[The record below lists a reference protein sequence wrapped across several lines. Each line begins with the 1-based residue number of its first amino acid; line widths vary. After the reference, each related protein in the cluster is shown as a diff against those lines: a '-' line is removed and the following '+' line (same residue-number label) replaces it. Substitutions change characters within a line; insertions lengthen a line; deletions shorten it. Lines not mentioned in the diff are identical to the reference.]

1 MNIRDVEP
9 KEVFKFFDEILKI
22 PRPSKKEEKIVQY
35 LIDFAKSRGLEY
47 KVDSVGNVVIKKPAT
62 PGMEN
67 RKPVV
72 LQAHVDMVAEK
83 DSSVEHD
90 FEKDPIQAYVDGEWI
105 RAKGTTLGA
114 DDGIGVATILAI
126 LDSDKIKHPQIEGL
140 FTIDEETGLTGAF
153 ALEEGFFEGKILI
166 NLDSEDWG
174 EIFIGSAGGMDTEAE
189 FGYMPKPV
197 PEGVIAYKI
206 VIDDLNGGHSGDEI
220 HKGYANAIKLL
231 DRFLIKLLYEM
242 PYYLAH
248 FHGGKLRNAIPRD
261 AYAIIAFKPEFED
274 VLKEMHLKYYS
285 IFKDEYGK
293 VEPKI
298 TFTVEK
304 VDLPGRIIDDDV
316 ALKLLWSLY
325 ACPHG
330 VYAWSKEIPGL
341 VETSTNLATVRTE
354 ESRIIVGTSQRS
366 SKDSAKDDIATM
378 VKAVFLLA
386 GAEVSHSDGYPGW
399 APNLE
404 SEILKLTVDTFKRL
418 FKKEPKVRAIHAGL
432 ECGLF
437 LEKYPYL
444 DMISIGPTIKG
455 AHTPEERLHIPSV
468 REFWQL
474 MLEILQNIPEDK
486 KISVSSK

>member
-1 MNIRDVEP
+1 MEIYEVEP
-9 KEVFKFFDEILKI
+9 KQVFKFFDEILKI

-35 LIDFAKSRGLEY
+35 LINFAKQRGLEY
-47 KVDSVGNVVIKKPAT
+47 KVDKVGNVVIKKPAT

-72 LQAHVDMVAEK
+72 LQAHVDMVTEK
-83 DSSVEHD
+83 DTNVEHD
-90 FEKDPIQAYVDGEWI
+90 FEKDPIQAYVDGDWI
-105 RAKGTTLGA
+105 KSKGTTLGA

-126 LDSDKIKHPQIEGL
+126 LDSDKIQHPQIEGL
-140 FTIDEETGLTGAF
+140 FTVDEETGLTGAF

-174 EIFIGSAGGMDTEAE
+174 EIFIGSAGGIDTEAE
-189 FGYMPKPV
+189 FSYKPQDTNKNL
-197 PEGVIAYKI
+197 AYKI
-206 VIDDLNGGHSGDEI
+206 IIDDLHGGHSGDEI
-220 HKGYANAIKLL
+220 DKGYANAIKLL
-231 DRFLIKLLYEM
+231 DRFLIKLLYEI
-242 PYYLAH
+242 PYDLAH

-261 AYAIIAFKPEFED
+261 AYAIIVLNEKDENI
-274 VLKEMHLKYYS
+274 LKEMHLKYLT

-293 VEPKI
+293 VEPNLKFEI
-298 TFTVEK
+298 EK
-304 VDLPGRIIDDDV
+304 VELPNKVIEDKV
-316 ALKLLWSLY
+316 ATKLLLSLY

-330 VYAWSKEIPGL
+330 VYAWSKDIPGL

-354 ESRIIVGTSQRS
+354 ENRIIVGTSQRS

-378 VKAVFLLA
+378 VKAAFLLA

-399 APNLE
+399 TPNLN
-404 SEILKLTVDTFKRL
+404 SEILNITVETFKQL
-418 FKKEPKVRAIHAGL
+418 FGKDPKVRAIHAGL

-455 AHTPEERLHIPSV
+455 AHTPEEKLHIPSV
-468 REFWQL
+468 QEFWQL
-474 MLEILQNIPEDK
+474 LLDVLKKIPEDN
-486 KISVSSK
+486 

>member
-1 MNIRDVEP
+1 MEIYEVEP
-9 KEVFKFFDEILKI
+9 KQVFKFFDEILKI

-35 LIDFAKSRGLEY
+35 LIEFAKQRELEY
-47 KVDSVGNVVIKKPAT
+47 KVDKVGNVVIKKPAT
-62 PGMEN
+62 HGMEN

-72 LQAHVDMVAEK
+72 LQAHVDMVTEK
-83 DSSVEHD
+83 DTNVDHD

-105 RAKGTTLGA
+105 KSKGTTLGA

-126 LDSDKIKHPQIEGL
+126 LDSNELEHPQIEGL
-140 FTIDEETGLTGAF
+140 FTVDEETGLTGAF

-174 EIFIGSAGGMDTEAE
+174 EIFIGSAGGIDTEAE
-189 FGYMPKPV
+189 FSYKPQDTNKNV
-197 PEGVIAYKI
+197 AYKI
-206 VIDDLNGGHSGDEI
+206 IIDDLHGGHSGDEI
-220 HKGYANAIKLL
+220 DKGYANAIKLL
-231 DRFLIKLLYEM
+231 DRFLVKLLYEM
-242 PYYLAH
+242 PYDLAH

-261 AYAIIAFKPEFED
+261 AYAIIVFDSKHENI
-274 VLKEMHLKYYS
+274 LKEMHLKYLT

-293 VEPKI
+293 VEPNLKFEI
-298 TFTVEK
+298 EK
-304 VDLPGRIIDDDV
+304 VDLPNKVIDDKV
-316 ALKLLWSLY
+316 ASNLIWSLY

-330 VYAWSKEIPGL
+330 VYAWSKDIPGL

-378 VKAVFLLA
+378 VKAAFLLA
-386 GAEVSHSDGYPGW
+386 GAEVSHSGGYPGW
-399 APNLE
+399 TPNLN
-404 SEILKLTVDTFKRL
+404 SEILNITVETFKRL
-418 FKKEPKVRAIHAGL
+418 FGKDPKVRAIHAGL

-455 AHTPEERLHIPSV
+455 AHTPEEKLHIPSV
-468 REFWQL
+468 QEFWQL
-474 MLEILQNIPEDK
+474 LLDVLKQIPEDK
-486 KISVSSK
+486 

>member
-1 MNIRDVEP
+1 MQIKDLEP
-9 KEVFKFFDEILKI
+9 KKVFQFFDEILKI

-35 LIDFAKSRGLEY
+35 LVDFAKKRGLEY
-47 KVDSVGNVVIKKPAT
+47 KVDKVGNVVIKKPAT

-72 LQAHVDMVAEK
+72 LQAHVDMVTEK
-83 DSSVEHD
+83 DTSVEHD
-90 FEKDPIQAYVDGEWI
+90 FEKDPIQAYVDGEWVK
-105 RAKGTTLGA
+105 AKGTTLGA

-126 LDSDKIKHPQIEGL
+126 LDSDDIQHPPLEGL
-140 FTIDEETGLTGAF
+140 FTVDEETGLTGAF
-153 ALEEGFFEGKILI
+153 ALEEGFFDGKILI

-174 EIFIGSAGGMDTEAE
+174 EIFIGSAGGMDTVAE
-189 FGYMPKPV
+189 FEYKPQPA
-197 PEGVIAYKI
+197 PEGIAYKVI
-206 VIDDLNGGHSGDEI
+206 IDDLHGGHSGDEI

-242 PYYLAH
+242 PFYLAH

-261 AYAIIAFKPEFED
+261 AYAIIIFDPKYED
-274 VLKEMHLKYYS
+274 ILKEMHLKYLT

-293 VEPKI
+293 VEPNLK
-298 TFTVEK
+298 FEVQKVEK
-304 VDLPGRIIDDDV
+304 PNKIIDDQT
-316 ALKLLWSLY
+316 AIRLLWSLY
-325 ACPHG
+325 GCPHG

-354 ESRIIVGTSQRS
+354 ESRIVVGTSQRS
-366 SKDSAKDDIATM
+366 SKDTAKDDIATM
-378 VKAVFLLA
+378 VKSVFLLA
-386 GAEVSHSDGYPGW
+386 GAKVEHSDGYPGW
-399 APNLE
+399 APNLN
-404 SEILKLTVDTFKRL
+404 SEILNLTVEK
-418 FKKEPKVRAIHAGL
+418 FKKLFGKEPVVRAIHAGL

-474 MLEILQNIPEDK
+474 MLEVLKDIPEDK
-486 KISVSSK
+486 

>member
-1 MNIRDVEP
+1 MEIRDVEP
-9 KEVFKFFDEILKI
+9 KKVFKFFQEILQI
-22 PRPSKKEEKIVQY
+22 PRPSKKEEKIIQY
-35 LIDFAKSRGLEY
+35 LIDFAKQRGLEY
-47 KVDSVGNVVIKKPAT
+47 QVDEVGNVVIRKPAT

-72 LQAHVDMVAEK
+72 LQAHVDMVTEK
-83 DSSVEHD
+83 DSDVDHD
-90 FEKDPIQAYVDGEWI
+90 FEKDPIQAYVDGDWI
-105 RAKGTTLGA
+105 KSKGTTLGA

-126 LDSDKIKHPQIEGL
+126 LDSDDIAHPPLEGL

-153 ALEEGFFEGKILI
+153 ALKEGFFNGKILI

-174 EIFIGSAGGMDTEAE
+174 EIFIGSAGGVDTVAE
-189 FGYMPKPV
+189 FHYKPQEV
-197 PEGVIAYKI
+197 PDGIAYK
-206 VIDDLNGGHSGDEI
+206 VLIDDLHGGHSGDEI

-261 AYAIIAFKPEFED
+261 AYAIIVIDPKHENI
-274 VLKEMHLKYYS
+274 LKEMHLKYLA

-293 VEPKI
+293 VEPNLRFEI
-298 TFTVEK
+298 EPVEM
-304 VDLPGRIIDDDV
+304 PARIINDEV
-316 ALKLLWSLY
+316 AIKLLWALY
-325 ACPHG
+325 GCPHG
-330 VYAWSKEIPGL
+330 VYAWSKDIEGL

-354 ESRIIVGTSQRS
+354 EAHIVVGTSQRS

-378 VKAVFLLA
+378 VKSVFILA

-399 APNLE
+399 APNLN
-404 SEILKLTVDTFKRL
+404 SEVLNITVDAFKRL
-418 FKKEPKVRAIHAGL
+418 FGTDPVVRAIHAGL

-455 AHTPEERLHIPSV
+455 AHTPQEKLHIPSTQQ
-468 REFWQL
+468 FWQL
-474 MLEILQNIPEDK
+474 LLEVLKNIPEDK
-486 KISVSSK
+486 